1 MDFHDQLDVFL
12 NENKIGTLFTDNGV
26 MSFAYDT
33 EFLNTPGAYPLSKN
47 LPLKEGFFTDPEVEG
62 FFSNLLPDERI
73 RNTVA
78 MILHVSPGNTFR
90 LLKEIGADC
99 AGAVSFYPQGETPQS
114 ANNPVYRKLS
124 AEEAYKILDNL
135 GQRPLD
141 VGDEGVR
148 ISGAGSQEKL
158 VACVQ
163 NGAISLPL
171 YGTPSTHIIKPV
183 IPNFQ
188 SSVHNEY
195 FCMKLAKAMGL
206 PVAECDILTIDDDV
220 FYVVERFDRSTKNG
234 ITRRL
239 HQEDFCQLLNV
250 PPHLKYEEDGGPGV
264 KDCLQCMSDM
274 HISAMSRLQFIR
286 LLIFNF
292 LIGNCDAHAKNYAV
306 LYNNGIPSF
315 APAYDLL
322 CTMVYETMSRC
333 FAMSVG
339 GENRM
344 GMLKKEHFIA
354 MAEECGLNPKMV
366 LAELDSMAAKLPDIA
381 DKLDR
386 KLNAVHPSTVYGSVA
401 WQVKHLCLQIA
412 E

>member
-12 NENKIGTLFTDNGV
+12 NENKIGTLLTDNGV

-33 EFLNTPGAYPLSKN
+33 EFIRTPGAYPLSKN
-47 LPLKEGFFTDPEVEG
+47 LPLTEDVFTDPEVES

-78 MILHVSPGNTFR
+78 MILYVSPGNTFR

-99 AGAVSFYPQGETPQS
+99 AGAVSFYPPGQTPQS
-114 ANNPVYRKLS
+114 ATDPIYRKLS
-124 AEEAYKILDNL
+124 VEEAHGILDNL

-158 VACVQ
+158 VACVHD
-163 NGAISLPL
+163 GAISLPL

-206 PVAECDILTIDDDV
+206 PVAECDILTIDEDV
-220 FYVVERFDRSTKNG
+220 FYVVERFDRITKNG
-234 ITRRL
+234 ITRRQ

-264 KDCLQCMSDM
+264 KDCLRCMSDM

-306 LYNNGIPSF
+306 LYNNGIPVF

-322 CTMVYETMSRC
+322 CTMVYETMARR

-344 GMLKKEHFIA
+344 GMLKKEHFAA
-354 MAEECGLNPKMV
+354 MADECGLNPKMV
-366 LAELDSMAAKLPDIA
+366 IAELDAMVTKLPGIA

-386 KLNAVHPSTVYGSVA
+386 ELNAIHPAPVYSSIA
-401 WQVKHLCLQIA
+401 WQIKHLCLQIL
-412 E
+412 

>member
-12 NENKIGTLFTDNGV
+12 NENKIGTLLTDNGV

-33 EFLNTPGAYPLSKN
+33 EFIRTPGAYPLSKN
-47 LPLKEGFFTDPEVEG
+47 LPLTEDVFTDPEVES

-99 AGAVSFYPQGETPQS
+99 AGAVSFYPPGQTPQS
-114 ANNPVYRKLS
+114 ATDPIYRKLS
-124 AEEAYKILDNL
+124 VEEAHGILDNL

-158 VACVQ
+158 VACVHD
-163 NGAISLPL
+163 GAISLPL

-206 PVAECDILTIDDDV
+206 PVAECDILTIDEDV
-220 FYVVERFDRSTKNG
+220 FYVVERFDRITKNG
-234 ITRRL
+234 ITRRQ

-264 KDCLQCMSDM
+264 KDCLRCMSDM

-306 LYNNGIPSF
+306 LYNNGIPVF

-322 CTMVYETMSRC
+322 CTMVYETMARR

-344 GMLKKEHFIA
+344 GMLKKEHFAA
-354 MAEECGLNPKMV
+354 MADECGLNPKMV
-366 LAELDSMAAKLPDIA
+366 IAELDAMVTKLPGIA

-386 KLNAVHPSTVYGSVA
+386 ELNAIHPAPVYSSIA
-401 WQVKHLCLQIA
+401 WQIKHLCLQIL
-412 E
+412 

>member
-33 EFLNTPGAYPLSKN
+33 EFLNTQGAYPLSKN
-47 LPLKEGFFTDPEVEG
+47 LPLKAGVFTDPEVEG

-114 ANNPVYRKLS
+114 ANDPVYRKLS
-124 AEEAYKILDNL
+124 AAEAYNILDNL

-163 NGAISLPL
+163 NGTISLPL

-206 PVAECDILTIDDDV
+206 PVAECDILTIDEDV
-220 FYVVERFDRSTKNG
+220 FYVVERFDRITKNG
-234 ITRRL
+234 ITRRQ

-264 KDCLQCMSDM
+264 KDCLRCMSDM

-306 LYNNGIPSF
+306 LYNNGIPVF

-322 CTMVYETMSRC
+322 CTMVYETMARR

-339 GENRM
+339 RENRM
-344 GMLKKEHFIA
+344 GMLKKEHFSA
-354 MAEECGLNPKMV
+354 MAEECRLNPKMV
-366 LAELDSMAAKLPDIA
+366 LAELDSMAAKLPGIA
-381 DKLDR
+381 DKLDHE
-386 KLNAVHPSTVYGSVA
+386 LNAIHPSTVYGSIA
-401 WQVKHLCLQIA
+401 RQVKHLCLQVA

>member
-47 LPLKEGFFTDPEVEG
+47 LPLKEGFFTDPEVES

-114 ANNPVYRKLS
+114 ANDPVYRKLS
-124 AEEAYKILDNL
+124 AEEAHKILDNL

-206 PVAECDILTIDDDV
+206 PVAECDILTIDEDV
-220 FYVVERFDRSTKNG
+220 FYVVERFDRTTKNG

-306 LYNNGIPSF
+306 LYNNGVPSF

-339 GENRM
+339 GESRM
-344 GMLKKEHFIA
+344 GMLKKSIFPQWQKSA
-354 MAEECGLNPKMV
+354 
-366 LAELDSMAAKLPDIA
+366 DSTPRWYLPSLIPWRQNFQTLPTNLTGNSMQCIHQPFMAALPG
-381 DKLDR
+381 R
-386 KLNAVHPSTVYGSVA
+386 SSTSAYR
-401 WQVKHLCLQIA
+401 
-412 E
+412 